1 MLSLVSLLQDMSSE
15 MLYPVLPIYLSS
27 IGFSVMLIGILEG
40 MAEATA
46 GLSKGYFGQRSDL
59 TGKRLPFVQL
69 GYALSTIAKTSMVF
83 FVHPMWV
90 FTTRTLDRLG
100 KGIRTGARD
109 AMLSD
114 ESTKENKGKIFGFHR
129 SMDTLGA
136 VLGPVL
142 ALIYLH
148 FYPANYKT
156 LFFLAFI
163 PGVFAVLITFLLKDK
178 HVAQKVKA
186 PRRSFFSFL
195 GYWKQSPVAFR
206 KVTIGL
212 LIFALFNSSDVFL
225 LLKLREAGLS
235 DTWVIGVYI
244 FYNLIYALCSFPL
257 GIIADRI
264 GLKQMFTL
272 GLFVFAFVYIGMAF
286 GNEWYIY
293 LVLFAA
299 YGIYAAATEGIAK
312 AWISNIADKKDT
324 ATAIG
329 FYSGFQSICALLAS
343 SLTGIVWYSFGSAVA
358 FGTTACVTFGVV
370 VYFLFLKTEASDFS
384 LED

>member
-15 MLYPVLPIYLSS
+15 MLYPVLPMYLSS

-46 GLSKGYFGQRSDL
+46 GMSKGYFGKRSDL

-83 FVHPMWV
+83 FVHPLWV

-114 ESTKENKGKIFGFHR
+114 EATKETKGKIFGFHR
-129 SMDTLGA
+129 SLDTLGA
-136 VLGPVL
+136 VLGPVM

-148 FYPANYKT
+148 FYPENYKT
-156 LFFLAFI
+156 LFFLAFV

-178 HVAQKVKA
+178 PSVHKVAA

-195 GYWKQSPVAFR
+195 GYWKQSPAAFR

-225 LLKLREAGLS
+225 LLKLRDSGMN

-244 FYNLIYALCSFPL
+244 FYNLIYALSSFPL
-257 GIIADRI
+257 GILADKVGLRKMFIA
-264 GLKQMFTL
+264 GLIMFAL
-272 GLFVFAFVYIGMAF
+272 VYLGMAI
-286 GNEWYIY
+286 GSGWYVY
-293 LVLFAA
+293 LILFSV

-329 FYSGFQSICALLAS
+329 FYAGFQSISALLAS
-343 SLTGIVWYSFGSAVA
+343 SLTGIIWYSFGSAVA
-358 FGTTACVTFGVV
+358 FVTTAVVTIGVV
-370 VYFLFLKTEASDFS
+370 VYFLMMKERMEVA
-384 LED
+384 

>member
-1 MLSLVSLLQDMSSE
+1 

>member
-46 GLSKGYFGQRSDL
+46 GLSKGYFGKRSDL

-83 FVHPMWV
+83 FVHPLWV

-114 ESTKENKGKIFGFHR
+114 ESTKETKGKIFGFHR

-136 VLGPVL
+136 VLGPLL

-148 FYPANYKT
+148 FYPTNYKT

-178 HVAQKVKA
+178 PSVHKVAA

-195 GYWKQSPVAFR
+195 GYWKQSPAAFR

-225 LLKLREAGLS
+225 LLKLRESGMN

-244 FYNLIYALCSFPL
+244 FYNLIYALSSFPL
-257 GIIADRI
+257 GILADKVGLRKMFIAGLIMFAMVYLGMVI
-264 GLKQMFTL
+264 GSGWYVYLL
-272 GLFVFAFVYIGMAF
+272 LFS
-286 GNEWYIY
+286 
-293 LVLFAA
+293 A

-329 FYSGFQSICALLAS
+329 FYSGFQSICTLLAS
-343 SLTGIVWYSFGSAVA
+343 SLTGVIWYSFGSAVA
-358 FGTTACVTFGVV
+358 FGITATVTICVV
-370 VYFLFLKTEASDFS
+370 VYFLMMKDRMEVA
-384 LED
+384 

>member
-15 MLYPVLPIYLSS
+15 MLYPVLPMYLSS

-46 GLSKGYFGQRSDL
+46 GLSKGYFGKRSDL
-59 TGKRLPFVQL
+59 AGKRLPFVQL

-83 FVHPMWV
+83 FVHPLWV

-114 ESTKENKGKIFGFHR
+114 EATKETKGKIFGFHR
-129 SMDTLGA
+129 SLDTLGA
-136 VLGPVL
+136 VLGPVM

-148 FYPANYKT
+148 FYPENYKT
-156 LFFLAFI
+156 LFFLAFV

-178 HVAQKVKA
+178 PSVHKVAA

-195 GYWKQSPVAFR
+195 GYWKQSPAAFR
-206 KVTIGL
+206 KVTVGL

-225 LLKLREAGLS
+225 LLKLRESGMN

-244 FYNLIYALCSFPL
+244 FYNLIYALSSFPL
-257 GIIADRI
+257 GILADKVGLRKMFIA
-264 GLKQMFTL
+264 GLIMFAL
-272 GLFVFAFVYIGMAF
+272 VYLGMAI
-286 GNEWYIY
+286 GSGWYVY
-293 LVLFAA
+293 LILFSV

-329 FYSGFQSICALLAS
+329 FYSGFQSICTLLAS
-343 SLTGIVWYSFGSAVA
+343 SLTGIVWYSFGSTVA
-358 FGTTACVTFGVV
+358 FVGTACVTIVVV
-370 VYFLFLKTEASDFS
+370 VYFLMMKDSMENEMT
-384 LED
+384 